1 MNKPASEPVLSKIK
15 APGLKIGAKLILT
28 FLGFILL
35 LAVLLVITYQKYV
48 PALVNEQIVQRTYAI
63 TQSFVSAVL
72 EPVMTRNYLR
82 VNKIAEVTAKL
93 PDVAYVAV
101 INKKGVAIAGIFG
114 DLDRFT
120 SDFST
125 LVKDKGFPKDLVEK
139 NKVAAGQKE
148 SRQDLTI
155 GGQRI
160 FEIAMPLGETE
171 AEAHIGIFTE
181 SVEKALRSTLYPL
194 LILLLVMGV
203 VGTGVVALIA
213 KTVSGPI
220 RQLTEQAYAI
230 STGNLGETI
239 HIKCGGEIWE
249 LARSFSRM
257 QSSIR
262 YMSGHLRHKN
272 QDSSTS
278 PGTQQA
284 QKSTQE

>member
-1 MNKPASEPVLSKIK
+1 MNQSASEPVLSKVK

-28 FLGFILL
+28 FVGFIIV
-35 LAVLLVITYQKYV
+35 LAVLLVVTYQKYV

-63 TQSFVSAVL
+63 TQSFVSSVL
-72 EPVMTRNYLR
+72 EPVVTRNYLR

-101 INKKGVAIAGIFG
+101 VNKKGVAIAGLFG
-114 DLDRFT
+114 DLDRFS

-125 LVKDKGFPKDLVEK
+125 LVKDKGFPKDLATQ
-139 NKVAAGQKE
+139 NQVAAGQKE
-148 SRQDLTI
+148 SRRELTV
-155 GGQRI
+155 GGQRV
-160 FEIAMPLGETE
+160 FEIAMPLGVTE
-171 AEAHIGIFTE
+171 AEAHIAIFTE
-181 SVEKALRSTLYPL
+181 SVEKALRSSLYPL

-203 VGTGVVALIA
+203 VGTAVIALIA

-239 HIKCGGEIWE
+239 HIKCGGEVWE

-257 QSSIR
+257 QSSIK
-262 YMSGHLRHKN
+262 YMSGHMRQKN
-272 QDSSTS
+272 QGSNSSES
-278 PGTQQA
+278 
-284 QKSTQE
+284 

>member
-1 MNKPASEPVLSKIK
+1 MNQTAPEPVLSKIK
-15 APGLKIGAKLILT
+15 VPGLKIGAKLILT
-28 FLGFILL
+28 FVGFIIL
-35 LAVLLVITYQKYV
+35 LAVLLIITYQKYV

-72 EPVMTRNYLR
+72 EPVVTRNYLR

-101 INKKGVAIAGIFG
+101 INKKGVAIAGLFG

-120 SDFST
+120 KDFST
-125 LVKDKGFPKDLVEK
+125 LVKDKGFPSDLVTK
-139 NKVAAGQKE
+139 NEVVAGQKE
-148 SRQDLTI
+148 SRRELTI

-160 FEIAMPLGETE
+160 FEIAMPLGVSE

-203 VGTGVVALIA
+203 VGTAVIALIA

-230 STGNLGETI
+230 STGNLNQTI
-239 HIKCGGEIWE
+239 QIKCGGEVWE

-257 QSSIR
+257 QSSIK
-262 YMSGHLRHKN
+262 YMSGHLQRKN

-278 PGTQQA
+278 SESQ
-284 QKSTQE
+284 